1 MSREGSVP
9 ESRTALEGGEDGGSQ
24 LNKIGDSPK
33 LRIEPRSRL
42 WAHGLVEA

>member
-24 LNKIGDSPK
+24 LDDIRDGPE
-33 LRIEPRSRL
+33 LRIEPRGRL